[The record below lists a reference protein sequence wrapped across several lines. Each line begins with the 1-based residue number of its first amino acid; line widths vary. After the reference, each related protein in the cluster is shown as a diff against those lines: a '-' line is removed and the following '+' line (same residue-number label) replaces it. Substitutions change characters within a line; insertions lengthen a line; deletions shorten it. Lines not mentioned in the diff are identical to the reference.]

1 MTKENITTPEITLE
15 STIKD
20 LEVAKE
26 NVAWLLENADGNVDF
41 HGIEYWA
48 GRVER
53 LRELIK
59 NSL

>member
-1 MTKENITTPEITLE
+1 MAEITLQ
-15 STIKD
+15 SLITD
-20 LEVAKE
+20 LEVAKH
-26 NVAWLLENADGNVDF
+26 NVKWLLENSEGLVDMK
-41 HGIEYWA
+41 GIEYWA

>member
-1 MTKENITTPEITLE
+1 MNEKITIEQAVADLATAKKNVQSLLDEPEASI
-15 STIKD
+15 
-20 LEVAKE
+20 
-26 NVAWLLENADGNVDF
+26 DF

-59 NSL
+59 NNL

>member
-1 MTKENITTPEITLE
+1 MENEITLE
-15 STIKD
+15 SKIQE
-20 LEVAKE
+20 LEKAKK
-26 NVAWLLENADGNVDF
+26 NVKYLLDNSESLADMK
-41 HGIEYWA
+41 GIEHWA

>member
-1 MTKENITTPEITLE
+1 MKGKKITMKSCLE
-15 STIKD
+15 D
-20 LEVAKE
+20 LEEAKKKTK
-26 NVAWLLENADGNVDF
+26 WLLEHSEGNIDM
-41 HGIEYWA
+41 HGIEHWA